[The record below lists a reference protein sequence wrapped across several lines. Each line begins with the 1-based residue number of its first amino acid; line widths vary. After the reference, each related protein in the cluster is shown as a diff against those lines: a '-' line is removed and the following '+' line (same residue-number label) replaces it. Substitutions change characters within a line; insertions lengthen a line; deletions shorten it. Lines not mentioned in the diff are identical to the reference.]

1 MQTLKNV
8 TFPCC
13 KSRKCIKIIIH
24 LKFVAFGDN
33 SRDSRDSGANAQPWC
48 YNATLHSHILRICRY
63 WINIFATIFRL
74 IKHNDVHLLACT
86 LLNCHRTILEN
97 HGKNAVSRTW
107 PDQLASGK
115 CKSAA
120 AINWLLV
127 HEEQEVA
134 SNLQN
139 QQQQQQLWCEFQL
152 CPICLNLWQ
161 KRTLRKEKVL
171 LFEENN
177 GSQRADLF
185 CFCRFS
191 FLVLFCSAD
200 NLLVLEIGGGQTDT
214 WWGSER
220 GDQGSLSCRS
230 GRCTVDRQAVR
241 ANTAKS
247 HKQTQAA
254 NTKKLTSRG

>member
-8 TFPCC
+8 TFPW
-13 KSRKCIKIIIH
+13 
-24 LKFVAFGDN
+24 
-33 SRDSRDSGANAQPWC
+33 DSSANHKWG
-48 YNATLHSHILRICRY
+48 YNVTLHSHILRICRY
-63 WINIFATIFRL
+63 WINIFATIFSL
-74 IKHNDVHLLACT
+74 IKHNDVHLFACT
-86 LLNCHRTILEN
+86 PLNCHRTILEN

-107 PDQLASGK
+107 RDQLASGK

-120 AINWLLV
+120 TINWLLV

-139 QQQQQQLWCEFQL
+139 QQQLWCEFQL

-171 LFEENN
+171 LFEENH
-177 GSQRADLF
+177 GSQHADLF

-191 FLVLFCSAD
+191 FFVLFCSAD

-214 WWGSER
+214 WG
-220 GDQGSLSCRS
+220 G
-230 GRCTVDRQAVR
+230 
-241 ANTAKS
+241 AN
-247 HKQTQAA
+247 AA
-254 NTKKLTSRG
+254 TKAA